1 MVGACRGPFAGRGR
15 PPAVFRPA
23 RGRPPGRAQA
33 RQAVPGVLGRG
44 AAERRVRALPP
55 AAAANRSQGATPC
68 RAFLKIDPETVR
80 K

>member
-15 PPAVFRPA
+15 PPAVLPA
-23 RGRPPGRAQA
+23 DARHPSGRAQA

-44 AAERRVRALPP
+44 AAERRARALPP
-55 AAAANRSQGATPC
+55 AAAANRSQGATTC

>member
-23 RGRPPGRAQA
+23 LGRAPAKHA
-33 RQAVPGVLGRG
+33 RHGLPGLR
-44 AAERRVRALPP
+44 AARRTAERRARALPP

>member
-1 MVGACRGPFAGRGR
+1 MEGRGR
-15 PPAVFRPA
+15 RSRAMRERGRAAPGA
-23 RGRPPGRAQA
+23 RGGR
-33 RQAVPGVLGRG
+33 
-44 AAERRVRALPP
+44 AAERRARAPPP

>member
-23 RGRPPGRAQA
+23 LGRHPGRAPA

-44 AAERRVRALPP
+44 AAERRARALPP